1 MSSYFEQAVS
11 WFIKEKIFSG
21 IKKLKQKKYLPFA
34 VIILTLMV
42 YNSVLLILYFS
53 TSILDIEFIQYSLTL
68 EFFISIGLIT
78 SGFMIGK
85 LKKMSSYY
93 LTSAFILGLF
103 ITIFFLNDWSYD
115 FLPFQY
121 IKLIY
126 FIIWA
131 FISVLSYFFLN
142 LYFFTSFSKKIITM
156 GSSKGHIFFGF
167 LIKIVIYLSIPLYG
181 YMIFYFSIY
190 PFDFLSLV
198 LGVFGIIISLGIV
211 FLIRSASKKEETVPG
226 LVNFATAIGFFDI
239 YLFYHLIMSFSQVEK
254 NSVFALV
261 VETILLLVGMLY
273 LVQNITGKISN
284 TPDEIQNGDLSSKFH
299 SKLHFTTR
307 LKQIWGE
314 SGLII
319 VAMGLAFGYQL
330 SYIDSFI
337 SASNHLF
344 SSLQSPGL
352 NIGAIYHRIILLVA
366 FAVLMISWIVFK
378 KSDKFKEF
386 MEDKYTKEQ
395 LTGVFSEYF
404 QKTEEGL
411 PSFFDYSLSRVGKK
425 IGSKF
430 GDKAGDSFDNGVKI
444 VGEGIKTVGDIIKIF
459 KNRKKTNNDEEE
471 S

>member
-21 IKKLKQKKYLPFA
+21 IKKLKQKKILPFTI
-34 VIILTLMV
+34 IILTLMV
-42 YNSVLLILYFS
+42 YNSVLVILHFS
-53 TSILDIEFIQYSLTL
+53 TAVPDVKFIQYSLTL
-68 EFFISIGLIT
+68 EIFISIGIIT
-78 SGFMIGK
+78 SGFLVGK
-85 LKKMSSYY
+85 FKKISFYY

-103 ITIFFLNDWSYD
+103 TTLFFLFDWSYD
-115 FLPFQY
+115 YSLFQY
-121 IKLIY
+121 LKLTY
-126 FIIWA
+126 FIVWA
-131 FISVLSYFFLN
+131 GLSCLAYFFLN

-156 GSSKGHIFFGF
+156 GAKKSHIFFGF
-167 LIKIVIYLSIPLYG
+167 VIKIIIYVSLALYA
-181 YMIFYFSIY
+181 YMIFYFTIY

-198 LGVFGIIISLGIV
+198 LGVFGIIISLGIR
-211 FLIRSASKKEETVPG
+211 FLIRSASKKAEIKPG
-226 LVNFATAIGFFDI
+226 YINFATALGFFDI
-239 YLFYHLIMSFSQVEK
+239 YLFYHLILSFSQTSK
-254 NSVFALV
+254 PALISLIT
-261 VETILLLVGMLY
+261 ETIMLLIGMLY

-284 TPDEIQNGDLSSKFH
+284 MPDEIINGDLSSKFH

-319 VAMGLAFGYQL
+319 VVMGLALGYQL
-330 SYIDSFI
+330 SYIESFI
-337 SASNHLF
+337 PAASHVLSF
-344 SSLQSPGL
+344 LKSPGL
-352 NIGAIYHRIILLVA
+352 NIGAVYHRIFLFIGFFV
-366 FAVLMISWIVFK
+366 VLISWIVFK

-386 MEDKYTKEQ
+386 MEDKYTREQ
-395 LTGVFSEYF
+395 FSSVFSEYF
-404 QKTEEGL
+404 QKTEDDL

-444 VGEGIKTVGDIIKIF
+444 VGEGIKTVGNIIKIF

>member
-1 MSSYFEQAVS
+1 MSSYFEQALT
-11 WFIKEKIFSG
+11 WFIKQKVFSG

-34 VIILTLMV
+34 VIILTLMA
-42 YNSVLLILYFS
+42 YNSVLLILHFS
-53 TSILDIEFIQYSLTL
+53 TSIPDIEFIQYSLTL

-85 LKKMSSYY
+85 LKKMSLYY
-93 LTSAFILGLF
+93 LTSSFILGLF
-103 ITIFFLNDWSYD
+103 ITIFFLSDWPYD

-121 IKLIY
+121 IRLGY

-131 FISVLSYFFLN
+131 CISCLSYFFLN

-167 LIKIVIYLSIPLYG
+167 LIKMVIYLSIPLYG

-198 LGVFGIIISLGIV
+198 LGVFGIIISLGIRL
-211 FLIRSASKKEETVPG
+211 LIRSASKKAEIVPG

-239 YLFYHLIMSFSQVEK
+239 YLFYHLIMSFSQVD
-254 NSVFALV
+254 NSVYALI

-284 TPDEIQNGDLSSKFH
+284 TPDEIKKGDLSFSFH

-319 VAMGLAFGYQL
+319 VVMGLAFGYQL
-330 SYIDSFI
+330 SYIESFI
-337 SASNHLF
+337 STTNHLF

-366 FAVLMISWIVFK
+366 FAVLMIFWIIFK
-378 KSDKFKEF
+378 KSNKFKEF

-404 QKTEEGL
+404 QKTEDGL